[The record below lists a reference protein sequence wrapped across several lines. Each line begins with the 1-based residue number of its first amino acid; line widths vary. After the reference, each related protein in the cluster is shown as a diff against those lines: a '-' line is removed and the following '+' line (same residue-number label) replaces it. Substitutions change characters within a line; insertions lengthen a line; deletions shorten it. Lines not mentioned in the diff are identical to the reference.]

1 MTVILTTCVHSVGGV
16 AGGLPCGVCEQ
27 NKMLQTRY
35 LREMQADGS
44 SRVRDLYSP
53 ESGVTE
59 PDQTDLE
66 ISMLKEQQDALG
78 LKLMEVEV
86 EKVELKALTKKATQD
101 LATAEGLLREAER
114 HHQGRTS
121 EIGRKLRAFLNR
133 DAPKPYG
140 LGKRMTL
147 EAVTSTLAESV
158 IVPMDAQDWA
168 RVNFDEFVDFEPK
181 PEKCKTCGGDNYVTS
196 HFKPT
201 LRPCPDCTKIKVK
214 P

>member
-101 LATAEGLLREAER
+101 LATAEGLLRRWEALRVAGSRPPRPDENEVY
-114 HHQGRTS
+114 S
-121 EIGRKLRAFLNR
+121 ETINFLN
-133 DAPKPYG
+133 APS
-140 LGKRMTL
+140 R
-147 EAVTSTLAESV
+147 LAETRKFTAEWCQRIADLEGDSSDKN
-158 IVPMDAQDWA
+158 PWAQCKCG
-168 RVNFDEFVDFEPK
+168 RPK
-181 PEKCKTCGGDNYVTS
+181 WPFTATCDYCHGKTA
-196 HFKPT
+196 
-201 LRPCPDCTKIKVK
+201 
-214 P
+214 